1 MTARVA
7 PSSGQDEHIRKQK
20 RLEDL
25 EAKAVAEAK
34 ASADSSFRPSPSLL
48 NASSAEALMSQVDG
62 PRLSTYEGKESV
74 YVARLVPLAAG
85 GKLEIP
91 IQVTSPGS
99 VVEYFIELKSYD
111 MDVSITAERDEGV
124 TIVKKQTR
132 VSSTDAPLT
141 QKFLVGTVPCL
152 VKFTFDNEFSWM
164 REKVIS
170 YKITI
175 TPPSKD
181 SLAAGRR
188 RRAKACM
195 KAVDD
200 DMKSAEQRLEAATQ
214 QKTSLASDIEKLTKE
229 LEEKKKSLQVATK
242 EEKWL
247 KERVSLRKDQIK
259 LLTDR
264 LTNGWDD
271 EAEERQGS

>member
-1 MTARVA
+1 
-7 PSSGQDEHIRKQK
+7 
-20 RLEDL
+20 
-25 EAKAVAEAK
+25 
-34 ASADSSFRPSPSLL
+34 
-48 NASSAEALMSQVDG
+48 
-62 PRLSTYEGKESV
+62 
-74 YVARLVPLAAG
+74 
-85 GKLEIP
+85 
-91 IQVTSPGS
+91 
-99 VVEYFIELKSYD
+99 
-111 MDVSITAERDEGV
+111 
-124 TIVKKQTR
+124 
-132 VSSTDAPLT
+132 
-141 QKFLVGTVPCL
+141 
-152 VKFTFDNEFSWM
+152 M

-188 RRAKACM
+188 RRAKACI

-200 DMKSAEQRLEAATQ
+200 DMKSAEQRLEGATQ

-247 KERVSLRKDQIK
+247 KERVSLRKDQKK
-259 LLTDR
+259 LLNDR

-271 EAEERQGS
+271 EAEQRDGSA